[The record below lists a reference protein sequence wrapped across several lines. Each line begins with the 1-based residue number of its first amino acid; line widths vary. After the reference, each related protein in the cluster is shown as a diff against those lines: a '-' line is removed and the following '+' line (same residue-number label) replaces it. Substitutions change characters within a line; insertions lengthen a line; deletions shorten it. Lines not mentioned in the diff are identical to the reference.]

1 MTAPAAQPLP
11 TKPTPTADHVVADAQ
26 AAVEQVWRSRLLND
40 PSETAVREAYDALH
54 AAMRNSP
61 ERARLY
67 ETNLTY
73 LDRAFLRALP
83 PARRVLDIGAGN
95 GRFARA
101 AAGAH
106 WVVALEISTEAIA
119 AMRPRAGER
128 DRPAICQATGLHL
141 PFAAATFDAIV
152 SQDLIEHLHPRQLA
166 PHLDEVHRVLAP
178 GGRYFLHT
186 PSSLHGSTS
195 LGLHLREYRL
205 RELRRTAQACGF
217 RPRWLCLNL
226 ARVGWAGTAPPGLWP
241 FIEAWEA
248 CWGELGT
255 LGLRRL
261 AGRGYTAAIPD
272 VDVVLVKPERGCG
285 SSI

>member
-1 MTAPAAQPLP
+1 MTGPTVQPSRAAPAP
-11 TKPTPTADHVVADAQ
+11 TEDPSAADAQ
-26 AAVEQVWRSRLLND
+26 ATVEQAWRSRLLAD
-40 PSETAVREAYDALH
+40 PSEAAFREAYDALH
-54 AAMRNSP
+54 AAMRNSS

-67 ETNLTY
+67 ETTLTR
-73 LDRAFLRALP
+73 LDRAFLRRLP

-101 AAGAH
+101 AAHAYC
-106 WVVALEISTEAIA
+106 VVALEISAEAIA
-119 AMRPRAGER
+119 VLRHGTGESG
-128 DRPAICQATGLHL
+128 RPAICQASGLRL
-141 PFAAATFDAIV
+141 PFAAESFDAVV
-152 SQDLIEHLHPRQLA
+152 SQDLIEHLHPGQFA
-166 PHLDEVHRVLAP
+166 PHLVEVHRVLAP

-226 ARVGWAGTAPPGLWP
+226 ARVGWTGAAPVGLWP
-241 FIEAWEA
+241 LIETWEA
-248 CWGELGT
+248 CWAALGA

-261 AGRGYTAAIPD
+261 AGRCYAAAIPD
-272 VDVVLVKPERGCG
+272 GDVVLMKSERR
-285 SSI
+285 